1 MSAWAR
7 IVKNALFPE
16 NGTCPVCG
24 RVLFSRDHFLC
35 SRCQEDLP
43 LNQGETC
50 LICGRHLIN
59 GEAIRCRDCSQV
71 VDLGFQAGCVWLDY
85 TENAKPL
92 VYGMKFQGRR
102 GLCHWVGQ
110 QMADMVM
117 AAPWFSEIDRII
129 PVPLHE
135 SRLSERGYNQSM
147 EIAQGLS
154 REIEVQTGQIIPAA
168 EGLVRIV
175 PTPHQIGQS
184 RRERL
189 KLLSSVFKNSP
200 EVDVRGQR
208 VLLVDDVITTGA
220 TLRAC
225 ATALLSAG
233 AQTVFIA
240 ACAGGGA

>member
-1 MSAWAR
+1 MSVWGR
-7 IVKNALFPE
+7 VLKNALFPG

-50 LICGRHLIN
+50 PVCGRHLLN
-59 GEAIRCRDCSQV
+59 GEAICCKDCSQTK
-71 VDLGFQAGCVWLDY
+71 DPGFQAGCVWLDY
-85 TENAKPL
+85 RENAKPL
-92 VYGMKFQGRR
+92 VYGMKFQGRQA
-102 GLCHWVGQ
+102 LCHWVGR
-110 QMADMVM
+110 QMAEMVM
-117 AAPWFSEIDRII
+117 AAPWFSEIDCII

-147 EIAQGLS
+147 AIAQGLA
-154 REIEVQTGQIIPAA
+154 REIEVRTGQMIPVA
-168 EGLVRIV
+168 EGLVRIL

-189 KLLSSVFKNSP
+189 KLMSSVFKNSP
-200 EVDVRGQR
+200 EVDIKGQR

-225 ATALLSAG
+225 AATLLSAG
-233 AQTVFIA
+233 AQAVFIA
-240 ACAGGGA
+240 VCAGGGA